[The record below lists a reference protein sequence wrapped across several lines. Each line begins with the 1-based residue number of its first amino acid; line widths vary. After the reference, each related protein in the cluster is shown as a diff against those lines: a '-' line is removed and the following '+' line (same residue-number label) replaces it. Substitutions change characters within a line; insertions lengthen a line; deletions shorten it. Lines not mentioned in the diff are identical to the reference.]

1 MSAHRLFSITA
12 LVEEAADRFGAK
24 TAITDGQAT
33 LSFSELQSAASR
45 TALALRQHGLQRGDR
60 VGICMAKTVDQA
72 IAILGVALA
81 DAIIVPILPRL
92 KRESIQHIVSDVGMR
107 LAITDAARAGEVRGA
122 AAELPLLYGQDCSA
136 DPALILP
143 RLRETAAGELP
154 KASIG
159 SDVAAVIY
167 SSGST
172 GRPKGIMVSH
182 RNITDGARITAAYLG
197 TSDTDRIGSL
207 LSLNFDYGLNQ
218 LWQSLLTGAQ
228 LCLHELMFPADCFNF
243 LAEQRI
249 TALPVMPVLITRMF
263 DPRLLRS
270 QPTVDLSAIR
280 YLSSS
285 GGPVSQRM
293 LDNLAATFPMART
306 FLMYGL
312 TEAFRSSYL
321 DPAELRRRPNS
332 IGRAIPEVEI
342 LVLDDQLREVAPGEH
357 GQLVHRGG
365 CITKGYWNAPVET
378 AQRFGALPEYPG
390 ETVVFSGDIVYRDS
404 DGYLYF
410 VGRRDAMIKTS
421 GFRVSPTEVEEIA
434 IQFPGVHGCAAVGV
448 ANVEVGQDIA
458 LLYVAAA
465 PVDEPAYRRFLAD
478 RLPRHMVPRY
488 LLAED
493 SLPATG
499 NQGKIDRQELA
510 ERAASRLER
519 QPAEPSDRASW
530 RTGSNSS
537 GS

>member
-1 MSAHRLFSITA
+1 VNAVFSIAA
-12 LVEEAADRFGAK
+12 LLEHAAGRFGDQP
-24 TAITDGQAT
+24 AITDGEST
-33 LSFSELQSAASR
+33 LTFAELQIAASR
-45 TALALRQHGLQRGDR
+45 TALALRQDGLRRGDR

-72 IAILGVALA
+72 IGILGIALA
-81 DAIIVPILPRL
+81 DAILVPILPKL
-92 KRESIQHIVSDVGMR
+92 KREGIRHIISDVGMR
-107 LAITDAARAGEVRGA
+107 LAITDAARAGELQA
-122 AAELPLLYGQDCSA
+122 AAPELPLRYGTDCAA

-143 RLRETAAGELP
+143 RLREIAGGQLP
-154 KASIG
+154 RASIG
-159 SDVAAVIY
+159 NDVAAVIY

-228 LCLHELMFPADCFNF
+228 LCLHELIFPADCFRF

-249 TALPVMPVLITRMF
+249 TALPVMPVIITRMF

-270 QPTVDLSAIR
+270 RPELDLSAVR
-280 YLSSS
+280 YICSS

-293 LDNLAATFPMART
+293 LDNLAATFPAART

-312 TEAFRSSYL
+312 TEAFRSTYL
-321 DPAELRRRPNS
+321 DPAELKRRPTS
-332 IGRAIPEVEI
+332 IGRAIPDVEI

-365 CITKGYWNAPVET
+365 CISKGYWNAPAET
-378 AQRFGALPEYPG
+378 AQRFGTLPEYPG
-390 ETVVFSGDIVYRDS
+390 ETVVFSGDIVYRDA

-434 IQFPGVHGCAAVGV
+434 IQFPGVDSCAAVGV
-448 ANVEVGQDIA
+448 ANVEVGQDIV
-458 LLYVAAA
+458 LLYVAAE
-465 PVDEPAYRRFLAD
+465 PVDEPAYRQFLTE
-478 RLPRHMVPRY
+478 RLPRHMVPRH
-488 LLAED
+488 LFAED

-499 NQGKIDRQELA
+499 NQGKLDRQALA
-510 ERAASRLER
+510 ERAAGRLV
-519 QPAEPSDRASW
+519 
-530 RTGSNSS
+530 T
-537 GS
+537 